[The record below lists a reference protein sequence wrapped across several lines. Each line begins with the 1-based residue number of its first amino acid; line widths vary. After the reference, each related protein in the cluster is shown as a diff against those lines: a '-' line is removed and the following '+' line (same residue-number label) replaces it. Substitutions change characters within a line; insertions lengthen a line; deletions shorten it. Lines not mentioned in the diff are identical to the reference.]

1 MNAVILG
8 LLEIRAFSDISQYCS
23 DPGCVVSANVWRSS
37 TPHEQSSQK
46 VVSCEV
52 GQLETCTGDVAQ
64 IRGQAVQYLY
74 VRRCDRSLYPSE
86 KPYLWL

>member
-1 MNAVILG
+1 MNAIILG
-8 LLEIRAFSDISQYCS
+8 LLDIRAFSGIFRYCS

-46 VVSCEV
+46 VVSREV

-64 IRGQAVQYLY
+64 IQGQAVQYLY
-74 VRRCDRSLYPSE
+74 VCRCDRLLYPSE
-86 KPYLWL
+86 KPYL